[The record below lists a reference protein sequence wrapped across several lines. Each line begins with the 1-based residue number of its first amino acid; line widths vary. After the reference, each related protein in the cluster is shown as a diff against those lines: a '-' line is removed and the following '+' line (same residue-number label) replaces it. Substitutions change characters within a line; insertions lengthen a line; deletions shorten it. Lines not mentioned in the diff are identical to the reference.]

1 MPVYNGELFIR
12 QAIDSLLAQTFSKFE
27 LIISDNCSTDDT
39 EAICREYASRDQ
51 RIRYFRHSEN
61 RGAIFNFNFVLEQA
75 RGEYFM
81 WAAHD
86 DLWDEHWIASLLEN
100 FEEGVAISFGHVVNI
115 DENGMKVRNYPPFKF
130 SGNRV
135 SRLVR
140 FYMAEDG
147 KGKANLIYGIYKTEM
162 VRKMAIE
169 EYGKY
174 SFAGD
179 MLFVFDCLQYGDI
192 RTDKSVYLYKRVR
205 NDGARS
211 HNFGTIVSSILLLNR
226 LKNYIS
232 YASIATGCIEKTI
245 LILLFPIKYIFSCF
259 LNVKYFVNKAFYQ
272 MLNR

>member
-12 QAIDSLLAQTFSKFE
+12 QALDSLSAQTFSEFE
-27 LIISDNCSTDDT
+27 LIISDNGSRDGT
-39 EAICREYASRDQ
+39 EAVCREYASRDK

-86 DLWDEHWIASLLEN
+86 DMWDTSWIAVLLRN
-100 FEEGVAISFGHVVNI
+100 FDDGASISFGHVVNI
-115 DENGMKVRNYPPFKF
+115 DENGEIVRNYAPFRF
-130 SGNRV
+130 SGNRLF
-135 SRLVR
+135 RLVK

-162 VRKMAIE
+162 VRRMAIE
-169 EYGKY
+169 GYDKH

-179 MLFVFDCLQYGDI
+179 MLFVFNCLQYGDI
-192 RTDKSVYLYKRVR
+192 QTDKSVYLYKRIR
-205 NDGARS
+205 NDGVRS
-211 HNFGTIVSSILLLNR
+211 YNLRTIVSSILLVNR

-232 YASIATGCIEKTI
+232 YADIATRYIEKTI
-245 LILLFPIKYIFSCF
+245 LILLFPIKYICAFCF
-259 LNVKYFVNKAFYQ
+259 NVKYFIHRTFTEIR
-272 MLNR
+272 NR

>member
-1 MPVYNGELFIR
+1 
-12 QAIDSLLAQTFSKFE
+12 
-27 LIISDNCSTDDT
+27 
-39 EAICREYASRDQ
+39 
-51 RIRYFRHSEN
+51 
-61 RGAIFNFNFVLEQA
+61 
-75 RGEYFM
+75 M

-86 DLWDEHWIASLLEN
+86 DMWDTSWIAVLLRN
-100 FEEGVAISFGHVVNI
+100 FDDGASISFGHVVNI
-115 DENGMKVRNYPPFKF
+115 DENGEIVRNYAPFRF
-130 SGNRV
+130 SGNRLF
-135 SRLVR
+135 RLVK

-162 VRKMAIE
+162 VRRMAIE
-169 EYGKY
+169 GYDKH

-179 MLFVFDCLQYGDI
+179 MLFVFNCLQYGDI